1 MVITQEIL
9 DELFK
14 LYEQLNYYRELH
26 SEQLKTV
33 KDQFGDRHVKLNREG
48 QEVIV
53 KEKALWDEVR
63 ILGIN
68 TQAGQILKEKY
79 PDVFES
85 FEKSEEYVEQVR
97 MFVFKNMG
105 FNFTQMTLGDYI
117 QLTLGLIDYSKNADK
132 PTRQSTKDTA
142 NEVPAS
148 PAV

>member
-117 QLTLGLIDYSKNADK
+117 QLTLGLIDYSKHADQS
-132 PTRQSTKDTA
+132 TRQPTKDTA
-142 NEVPAS
+142 NEVPTS

>member
-117 QLTLGLIDYSKNADK
+117 SLTLGLIDYSKNADK